1 MKNLLR
7 ILLIV
12 LDGFLALTA
21 IGGGIALLAGLYA
34 PPVEMLAGSPFKSY
48 TVPGLALFVLV
59 GGSALVA
66 MMLLIRRHPMASLA
80 SAAAGGIIIIFEIVE
95 VLVIGSPPAVSRNLQ
110 IFYFAIG
117 GLIMLLAAAN
127 WLVNRSSSPQM

>member
-1 MKNLLR
+1 MKKLLR

-21 IGGGIALLAGLYA
+21 FGGGIALLAGLYA
-34 PPVEMLAGSPFKSY
+34 PPVEMLAGSPFKTY

-66 MMLLIRRHPMASLA
+66 MILMIRRHPTAALA

-95 VLVIGSPPAVSRNLQ
+95 VMVIGSPAGISRDLQ
-110 IFYFAIG
+110 IFYFTLG
-117 GLIMLLAAAN
+117 GLIILLATAF
-127 WLVNRSSSPQM
+127 WLVSRPANQ

>member
-1 MKNLLR
+1 MNNLLR
-7 ILLIV
+7 VLLIL

-21 IGGGIALLAGLYA
+21 FGGGIALLAGLYA

-66 MMLLIRRHPMASLA
+66 MILMIRRHPMAALA
-80 SAAAGGIIIIFEIVE
+80 SAVAGIIIILFEIVE
-95 VLVIGSPPAVSRNLQ
+95 VMVIGSPEGISRDLQ
-110 IFYFAIG
+110 IFYFTLG
-117 GLIMLLAAAN
+117 GLIILLAAAF
-127 WLVNRSSSPQM
+127 WLVNRPASQ